1 MHTCE
6 NCGAQLPTNAR
17 FCPNCAA
24 PVAPPTGK
32 REAAGPTRSRARRW
46 ATNAAFALLVLLNVV
61 VITFAVLVFG
71 FGLFIED

>member
-6 NCGAQLPTNAR
+6 NCGAQLPANAR

-24 PVAPPTGK
+24 PVAPGTDK
-32 REAAGPTRSRARRW
+32 REAAAPTRSRARRW
-46 ATNAAFALLVLLNVV
+46 AASVAFALLVLLNVV

-71 FGLFIED
+71 FGLFIDD